1 MSTPET
7 AEPLFMECPQKADG
21 MDDMLLFGVQVQSRV
36 YQRNS
41 SADAVIPILAPD
53 FVQRPVDVGP
63 APGFFCSSG
72 NSDNCTTLSA
82 GVSPLAFTD
91 RLRTGSLPV

>member
-21 MDDMLLFGVQVQSRV
+21 MNDMLPFGIQVQSRV
-36 YQRNS
+36 YQRNGP
-41 SADAVIPILAPD
+41 ADAVIPILAPD

-63 APGFFCSSG
+63 ALGFCSSG
-72 NSDNCTTLSA
+72 NSDNCTTPSA

-91 RLRTGSLPV
+91 RLRTGSLLV

>member
-63 APGFFCSSG
+63 ALGFLLLRKQRQLL
-72 NSDNCTTLSA
+72 NA
-82 GVSPLAFTD
+82 VRPLAFTD